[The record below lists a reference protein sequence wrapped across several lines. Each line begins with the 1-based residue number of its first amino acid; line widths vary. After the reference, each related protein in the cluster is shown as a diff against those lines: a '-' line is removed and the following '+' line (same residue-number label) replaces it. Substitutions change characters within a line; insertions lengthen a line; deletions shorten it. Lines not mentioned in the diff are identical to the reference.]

1 MSTAPTD
8 RFAGASITGRKPIP
22 AVSKRMSDK
31 LQEALN
37 NKSMSVV
44 RDKKPRIL
52 IADDDQQIRDV
63 LVELLGDDF
72 DCDAVSS
79 AEEAL
84 AVLPTKSFDLVL
96 SDIMMG
102 GITGLEMVPQVLEL
116 APDTV
121 VIMISG
127 EQNIESAIQ
136 ALRVGAFDYITKP
149 FDLRHVEAAVNRAL
163 EHADLRRSK
172 RYYENFLEAI
182 VKERTIELDKA
193 NQTLRVLIKA
203 SPLAIF
209 ALDPDHNVSIWNPA
223 AEKMFGWSEA
233 EALNSPLQI
242 IPEDQEEDFRSR
254 YAAILQGKARSN
266 YETRRRRK
274 DGSLVEVNVWTATLL
289 DQDGTVNGVM
299 AIAEDITARK
309 QAEARIHYLAY
320 NDTLTDL
327 PNRVSFEER
336 LTEAVSQAEKS
347 TKPLAVMFLSLD
359 RFKKFNDTLGHLIG
373 DQLLR
378 RVAERLSTFVG
389 DKDVIACFTSDEF
402 AFLLTSVR
410 DADDSAEVARGL
422 AGVLEAPFQIE
433 DQELYVTASIGI
445 GLYPEDGADAQSL
458 LKNSGAA
465 LYRAKRQG
473 GNNYQFYTP
482 DLNERALKRL
492 ALENQLR
499 WAIERKEFRVY
510 YQPQVRIDTGQIV
523 GMEAL
528 VRWEHPEL
536 GLVSPA
542 EFIPLAE
549 DTGLISPIGEWVMRT
564 ACAQTKAW
572 HECGFNSLHV
582 SVNLSPRQFQQSDLL
597 LVIERMLAETGLD
610 PAFLELEVTESS
622 VMKNAEAAIGTLR
635 ELKAMGIKI
644 SIDDFGSG
652 YSSLSYLKHLPIDI
666 LKIDQSF
673 VRDMT
678 SDPRDAAIVMAIIQL
693 AHSLDLTVNAE
704 GVETDEQLR
713 FLRLLRCDEMQG
725 FLFCRPLPVEA
736 FEQLL
741 IEGRSLSTVKAPS
754 LSLP

>member
-1 MSTAPTD
+1 M
-8 RFAGASITGRKPIP
+8 
-22 AVSKRMSDK
+22 VLDK
-31 LQEALN
+31 LN
-37 NKSMSVV
+37 NPTSVV

-63 LVELLGDDF
+63 LLELLADEF
-72 DCDAVSS
+72 ECAAVGS

-84 AVLPTKSFDLVL
+84 KVLRTESFDLVL

-163 EHADLRRSK
+163 EHYDLRRSK

-182 VKERTIELDKA
+182 VKERTTELNKA
-193 NQTLRVLIKA
+193 NQTLRVLIEA
-203 SPLAIF
+203 SPLAIL
-209 ALDPDHNVSIWNPA
+209 ALDPEQNVSLWNPA
-223 AEKMFGWSEA
+223 AERMFGWSEA
-233 EALNSPLQI
+233 EVLNSPLPI
-242 IPEDQEEDFRSR
+242 IPEDQHEAFLSGFAE
-254 YAAILQGKARSN
+254 ALKGKLASN
-266 YETRRRRK
+266 YETVRRRK
-274 DGSLVEVNVWTATLL
+274 DGSIVEVNVWSSTLFDSYGATS
-289 DQDGTVNGVM
+289 GIM
-299 AIAEDITARK
+299 AIIEDITERK
-309 QAEARIHYLAY
+309 LAEERIHYLAY
-320 NDTLTDL
+320 HDTLTGL
-327 PNRVSFEER
+327 PNRVSFEDR
-336 LTEAVSQAEKS
+336 LTEAVVQAERS
-347 TKPLAVMFLSLD
+347 GSPLAVMFLALD
-359 RFKKFNDTLGHLIG
+359 RFKKFNDTLGHIIG

-378 RVAERLSTFVG
+378 SVADRLSTFVG
-389 DKDVIACFTSDEF
+389 KGDLIACFASDEF
-402 AFLLTSVR
+402 AFLLTSVQN
-410 DADDSAEVARGL
+410 ADDSAEVARSL
-422 AGVLEAPFQIE
+422 QSVLEPAFEIE
-433 DQELYVTASIGI
+433 EQELYVTASIGI
-445 GLYPEDGADAQSL
+445 GLYPHDGADAQSL

-465 LYRAKRQG
+465 LYRAKQQG
-473 GNNYQFYTP
+473 GNNYQFYTA
-482 DLNERALKRL
+482 DMNERALKRL

-499 WAIERKEFRVY
+499 WALERKEFRVY

-528 VRWEHPEL
+528 VRWQHPEM

-549 DTGLISPIGEWVMRT
+549 DTGLIAPIGEWVLRT

-572 HECGFNSLHV
+572 HECGFTSLHV

-597 LVIERMLAETGLD
+597 SMIERQLSETGLD

-622 VMKNAEAAIGTLR
+622 VMKNAEAAISTLR

-652 YSSLSYLKHLPIDI
+652 YSSLSYLKHLPIDV

-678 SDPRDAAIVMAIIQL
+678 SDPKDAAIVMAIIQL
-693 AHSLDLTVNAE
+693 AHSLRLKVNAE
-704 GVETDEQLR
+704 GVETEEQLR
-713 FLRLLRCDEMQG
+713 FLHLLRCDEMQG
-725 FLFCRPLPVEA
+725 FLFCRPLPVDA

-741 IEGRSLSTVKAPS
+741 IEGRTLGTMNTPS